1 MVEVIAGLNAV
12 SNAANSHNSGGGG
25 GGGGGSG
32 GGGEA
37 TSARR
42 RKICLPLSDAD
53 ASSTRSASDAPSFDD
68 SVEYPVVGRDGILRA
83 CGVRNDEENRRAGDA
98 SEGKKADAGKKRIAV
113 VHFSPDPDFTVTFER

>member
-12 SNAANSHNSGGGG
+12 SNAANSHNSGC
-25 GGGGGSG
+25 

-37 TSARR
+37 TSGRR
-42 RKICLPLSDAD
+42 RRICRPVSATDAD
-53 ASSTRSASDAPSFDD
+53 STRSADAPSFDD

-83 CGVRNDEENRRAGDA
+83 CGVRGGEENRRAGDKA
-98 SEGKKADAGKKRIAV
+98 EGKKVDEDKKRVAV

>member
-25 GGGGGSG
+25 GGGGSG

-37 TSARR
+37 ASAQR
-42 RKICLPLSDAD
+42 RKICQPLSDAD